1 MADKS
6 TSHVTRADSGSG
18 GNTGIA
24 FVVGILVVVVGV
36 LAYVVFYGGGAEG
49 ADDVDITIEGG
60 GSAVEG
66 AAEAVEGAANS
77 VAAEADGN

>member
-6 TSHVTRADSGSG
+6 TSHITRADSGSG

-24 FVVGILVVVVGV
+24 FVVGILVVAVGV
-36 LAYVVFYGGGAEG
+36 LAYVVLYGGGAGG

-60 GSAVEG
+60 GSAVES
-66 AAEAVEGAANS
+66 AAEAVEGAAES
-77 VAAEADGN
+77 AGAEASGN